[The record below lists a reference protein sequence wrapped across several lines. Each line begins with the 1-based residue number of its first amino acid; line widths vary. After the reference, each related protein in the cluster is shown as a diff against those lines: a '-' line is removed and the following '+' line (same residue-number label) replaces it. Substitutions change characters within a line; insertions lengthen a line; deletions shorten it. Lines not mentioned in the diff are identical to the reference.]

1 MLQNKHSTLDIMDR
15 FKSSREIMT
24 VLYKKSMAGIDVVK

>member
-1 MLQNKHSTLDIMDR
+1 MLRNKHSALDIMDC

-24 VLYKKSMAGIDVVK
+24 APYKKSMAGIDVVK